1 MAPVAIDFLK
11 KNAGAGPVGI
21 FFSDYVLRT
30 SSQLHNGSDRV
41 PVYGDE
47 LVYRIIE
54 NNFAGDNPPVV
65 KYAIPDEVNVSTY
78 PNPYEGKTY
87 FMRHKASGQW
97 LCGGAN
103 YGSQLPSTNTAILS
117 QSR

>member
-1 MAPVAIDFLK
+1 MEYDSSESGSSYSTNKYKYGAKAMAPVAIDFLK

-54 NNFAGDNPPVV
+54 NTSP
-65 KYAIPDEVNVSTY
+65 AI
-78 PNPYEGKTY
+78 
-87 FMRHKASGQW
+87 
-97 LCGGAN
+97 
-103 YGSQLPSTNTAILS
+103 IL
-117 QSR
+117 RW